1 MADTWTLQ
9 YYAEE
14 DTWKINRA
22 KLKEAQCSA
31 AMHQDNTSAV
41 MVKVTERCVRTNRE
55 DFNKVLTFVP
65 HLRRSAA
72 VRNAL

>member
-22 KLKEAQCSA
+22 KLKEAQWSA

-41 MVKVTERCVRTNRE
+41 MVKVTEHCVRTNRR
-55 DFNKVLTFVP
+55 F
-65 HLRRSAA
+65 
-72 VRNAL
+72 